1 MVGDAGSVLD
11 AAVDAAAAGSLL
23 DGAGARAFDHT
34 SAVAG
39 SSLSAAHS
47 GALKKPAVNAS
58 AQPNPQAMRS
68 AALIDA
74 PALPMLHNPAFL
86 AELL

>member
-1 MVGDAGSVLD
+1 MVVDAGSVPD
-11 AAVDAAAAGSLL
+11 AAVDAAAVGSLL
-23 DGAGARAFDHT
+23 DAAGARAFDHT
-34 SAVAG
+34 SAMAG

-47 GALKKPAVNAS
+47 GALKTAVNANTQPS
-58 AQPNPQAMRS
+58 AQAMRR

-74 PALPMLHNPAFL
+74 PALPMLHNPAFP

>member
-1 MVGDAGSVLD
+1 MVVDAGSVPD
-11 AAVDAAAAGSLL
+11 DAVDAAAAGTLL
-23 DGAGARAFDHT
+23 DAAGVRAFDQT

-47 GALKKPAVNAS
+47 GALKTAVNAS
-58 AQPNPQAMRS
+58 AQPSPQAMRT

-74 PALPMLHNPAFL
+74 PALPMLHNPAFP